1 MNRTEQED
9 GTTMAAGGVATS
21 ITVASQAL
29 GAVEVRPET
38 IITACEPLAGF
49 PACRSYALV
58 EHDNS
63 TGSASRSVFWFQAV
77 EPPFHAFV
85 VSDPWSVF
93 PDYAPE
99 VSDID
104 AGQLELTSFEDARV
118 YCILTIPPNP
128 SEISVNLRAPLVI
141 NVARRLC
148 KQVVLLNEEYHT
160 RHFVN
165 GPGA

>member
-1 MNRTEQED
+1 MNRTEQGD
-9 GTTMAAGGVATS
+9 GMTTTS
-21 ITVASQAL
+21 GIASPITVASQAL
-29 GAVEVRPET
+29 GALQVRPET

-49 PACRSYALV
+49 PACTSYALV
-58 EHDNS
+58 EHDS
-63 TGSASRSVFWFQAV
+63 GTGSTSRSVFWFQAV
-77 EPPFHAFV
+77 EAPFHAFV
-85 VSDPWSVF
+85 VADPWSVF

-118 YCILTIPPNP
+118 YCILTIPRNP

-160 RHFVN
+160 RHLVN
-165 GPGA
+165 RAGA

>member
-1 MNRTEQED
+1 MTRTEQGD
-9 GTTMAAGGVATS
+9 GMTTTSGGVATS

-49 PACRSYALV
+49 PACMSYALV

-63 TGSASRSVFWFQAV
+63 TGSSSHSVFWFQAV
-77 EPPFHAFV
+77 EAPFHAFV
-85 VSDPWSVF
+85 VTDPWAVF

-104 AGQLELTSFEDARV
+104 ANQLELTSFEDARV
-118 YCILTIPPNP
+118 YAILTIPRNP
-128 SEISVNLRAPLVI
+128 SEISVNLRAPVVI
-141 NVARRLC
+141 NIAKRLC
-148 KQVVLLNEEYHT
+148 KQVVLLNEQYHT
-160 RHFVN
+160 RHMVN
-165 GPGA
+165 RVEG

>member
-9 GTTMAAGGVATS
+9 GMTTAAGVATS

-29 GAVEVRPET
+29 GAVEIRPET

-49 PACRSYALV
+49 PACMSYALV
-58 EHDNS
+58 EHDHS
-63 TGSASRSVFWFQAV
+63 TGAASRSVFWFQAV

-85 VSDPWSVF
+85 VTDPWSVF

-118 YCILTIPPNP
+118 YSILTIPRNP

-148 KQVVLLNEEYHT
+148 KQVVLLNEQYHT
-160 RHFVN
+160 RHLVN
-165 GPGA
+165 APQA

>member
-1 MNRTEQED
+1 MNRTEQGD
-9 GTTMAAGGVATS
+9 GMTTTSNGVATS

-49 PACRSYALV
+49 PACVSYALV
-58 EHDNS
+58 EHDHS
-63 TGSASRSVFWFQAV
+63 SGSASRSVFWFQAV
-77 EPPFHAFV
+77 EAPFHAFV
-85 VSDPWSVF
+85 VADPWTVF

-104 AGQLELTSFEDARV
+104 AGQLELSSFEDARV

-141 NVARRLC
+141 NVARQLC

-160 RHFVN
+160 RHLVN
-165 GPGA
+165 GPEA